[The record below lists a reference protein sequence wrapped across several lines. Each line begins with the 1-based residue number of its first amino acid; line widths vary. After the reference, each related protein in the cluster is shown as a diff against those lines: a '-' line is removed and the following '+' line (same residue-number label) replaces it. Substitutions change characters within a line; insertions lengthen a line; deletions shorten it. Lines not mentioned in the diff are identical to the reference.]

1 MVSYPD
7 TDIDPALPMVRYNET
22 EPVDLRTVLNAY
34 LVSFADHD
42 TWQVDEM
49 GRSWVL
55 WLEFPSDDHEQKSEN
70 EVKHGL
76 Q

>member
-1 MVSYPD
+1 MPTLFFFED
-7 TDIDPALPMVRYNET
+7 N
-22 EPVDLRTVLNAY
+22 
-34 LVSFADHD
+34 D
-42 TWQVDEM
+42 TWQVDET

>member
-7 TDIDPALPMVRYNET
+7 TDIDPALPMVRYKET
-22 EPVDLRTVLNAY
+22 EPFDLRTVLNAY
-34 LVSFADHD
+34 LVSFADRD
-42 TWQVDEM
+42 TWQVDETS
-49 GRSWVL
+49 RSWVL

-70 EVKHGL
+70 EVKHDL